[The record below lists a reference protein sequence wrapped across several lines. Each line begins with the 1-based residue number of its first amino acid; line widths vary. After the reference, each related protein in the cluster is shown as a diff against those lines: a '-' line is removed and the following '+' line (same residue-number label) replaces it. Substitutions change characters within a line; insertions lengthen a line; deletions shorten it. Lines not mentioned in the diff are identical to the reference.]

1 MVRKGFSLNIDYTVL
16 SIFRSATAAV
26 IGLTV
31 HEFAHAFAAYQLGDT
46 TARDQGR
53 LTLNPMKHLNLVGF
67 LLIVIAGF
75 GWAKPVSFRSENLK
89 RKYRDEVLIA
99 LAGPLSNFVIGIL
112 FLVVARCLYFSAY
125 FNTSFWGLIVVDTF
139 LIWGVINFGLF
150 VFNLI
155 PIPPLDGSHIYTPI
169 LKDVNPGLL
178 ANLYRF
184 GIQGLLIIIIIE
196 KNSKLQLLPISRIVK
211 FMADVCMNILNFHK

>member
-1 MVRKGFSLNIDYTVL
+1 MNIDYTIL

-53 LTLNPMKHLNLVGF
+53 LTLNPLKHLDWVGF
-67 LLIVIAGF
+67 FLIVIAGF
-75 GWAKPVSFRSENLK
+75 GWAKPVSFQSENLK
-89 RKYRDEVLIA
+89 RKHRDEILIA
-99 LAGPLSNFVIGIL
+99 LAGPFSNLVIGIL

-169 LKDVNPGLL
+169 LKEVNPGLL
-178 ANLYRF
+178 AVRTRVNFSQDSCKLIFCARANSPENFLSARANSISNRANL
-184 GIQGLLIIIIIE
+184 
-196 KNSKLQLLPISRIVK
+196 SV
-211 FMADVCMNILNFHK
+211 VCTMG